1 MGYYNDVLG
10 PKSNVKKWFKVGDV
24 VYDSHSETNRVIHA
38 IDFGPRFGRGSDTW
52 YVCVRGH
59 SAPQEHFTSARDD
72 VQIID

>member
-52 YVCVRGH
+52 YVCV
-59 SAPQEHFTSARDD
+59 
-72 VQIID
+72 